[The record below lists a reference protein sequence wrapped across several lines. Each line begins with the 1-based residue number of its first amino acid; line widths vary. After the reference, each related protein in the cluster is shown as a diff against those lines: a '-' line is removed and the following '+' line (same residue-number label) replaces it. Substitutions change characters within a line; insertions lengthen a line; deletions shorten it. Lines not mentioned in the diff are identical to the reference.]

1 MDLSNLKPA
10 DGATHSDQRLGRGEG
25 SGRGGHSSTRGTKGQ
40 SSRSGAKERP
50 VFFEGG
56 QTPLFR
62 RVPKHG
68 FNSPFPT
75 EYNVANV
82 GRIQRLVD
90 EGRIDADDPVTP
102 DVLASVG
109 AIRDAEQVKILGD
122 GVIDD
127 ALEISAHAFSDSAK
141 EQIEEAGGSVTLL
154 DDHE

>member
-1 MDLSNLKPA
+1 
-10 DGATHSDQRLGRGEG
+10 
-25 SGRGGHSSTRGTKGQ
+25 
-40 SSRSGAKERP
+40 
-50 VFFEGG
+50 
-56 QTPLFR
+56 
-62 RVPKHG
+62 VPKHG

-122 GVIDD
+122 GVLDD